1 MEQSQNK
8 VKLNSHER
16 GWKVVGFM
24 LMLIPNDIAVA
35 RVNLPKLF
43 DANVER
49 HQKDNTVVIGTP
61 VLIGSTI
68 SNVSEHV
75 IVTMVLIVKMLR

>member
-24 LMLIPNDIAVA
+24 LMLIPNGIAVA
-35 RVNLPKLF
+35 RVNFSK
-43 DANVER
+43 
-49 HQKDNTVVIGTP
+49 
-61 VLIGSTI
+61 
-68 SNVSEHV
+68 
-75 IVTMVLIVKMLR
+75 IV

>member
-24 LMLIPNDIAVA
+24 LMLIPNIAVA
-35 RVNLPKLF
+35 RVNLPK
-43 DANVER
+43 
-49 HQKDNTVVIGTP
+49 
-61 VLIGSTI
+61 
-68 SNVSEHV
+68 
-75 IVTMVLIVKMLR
+75 IV